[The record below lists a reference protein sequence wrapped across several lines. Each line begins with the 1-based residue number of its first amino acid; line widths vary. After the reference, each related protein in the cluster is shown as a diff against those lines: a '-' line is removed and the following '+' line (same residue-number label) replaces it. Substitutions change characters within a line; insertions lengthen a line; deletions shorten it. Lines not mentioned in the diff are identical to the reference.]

1 MVMETPKESFIVKYT
16 KTMKKPWSIT
26 TTLRNPERL
35 REFLIVLKKLENSE
49 WTFQNQKKYQILLI
63 KERVYGYGSNQF
75 YNGLSQEQ
83 IALIDDQTK
92 KISFEQAEGI
102 FNSKNYEDPAMRGR
116 QSINPLK
123 KFGFVVI
130 KDGKIYITSLGKLF
144 LKTDFDLGEIFF
156 RSFIKWQ
163 IPNLDSDDYKLDDG
177 YDIKPFIGVLH
188 LIQKVNEISEKLG
201 KIVKGIDKE
210 EFSLFCPT
218 LVNYKL
224 IGSYAKQIIALR
236 KNLIGKTKQ
245 EQKIIW
251 NEYKNIFAQKFLGT
265 SDATKIKKLLSNL
278 KDYGDNAIRYFRLT
292 RYIYIRGGGFYI
304 DLEQRRKIE
313 IENLIH
319 FDNAQSKVFT
329 SKENYSEYISNIS
342 EPKLPWE
349 TKEKLSEII
358 LKLIEDI
365 NLYEKEIG
373 ITPKSFLD
381 YKKLNTDNLKIFIND
396 LRNYR
401 RELQD
406 KQNHQ
411 KSQEIE
417 EIKKYIEELK
427 NIFNSEDKPILLE
440 KLLSLGI
447 NALNDALKIKPNY
460 PVGDDNEP
468 TFTAPANTPD
478 IECFYEEHNAICEVT
493 MLTARDQWYNEGQP
507 VMRHLRDF
515 ENKYQDKNAYC
526 LFVAPKLHR
535 DTINTFWAAIKY
547 EYEGKKQKIVPLSIN
562 NFIELLKILV
572 DIKQSGKSLKHSELF
587 RLYDE
592 ILEISKP
599 LSDSNEWI
607 KKIPNTINSW
617 QRSLNL

>member
-1 MVMETPKESFIVKYT
+1 MVMEMPKESFIVKYT
-16 KTMKKPWSIT
+16 KAMRKPWSIT

-35 REFLIVLKKLENSE
+35 RGFLIVLKGLENSE
-49 WTFQNQKKYQILLI
+49 WTFQNQRKYQILLI
-63 KERVYGYGSNQF
+63 KERVYGYGSTQF
-75 YNGLSQEQ
+75 YSGLSQDQ
-83 IALIDDQTK
+83 IALIDHQSKQITFK
-92 KISFEQAEGI
+92 QAEDI
-102 FNSKNYEDPAMRGR
+102 FNAKNYKDPAMRGR

-123 KFGFVVI
+123 KIGLVSI
-130 KDGKIYITSLGKLF
+130 KDGKVFITSLGKLF
-144 LKTDFDLGEIFF
+144 LKEDFDLGEIFF

-163 IPNLDSDDYKLDDG
+163 IPNPDSDDYKLDDG
-177 YDIKPFIGVLH
+177 YDIKPFIGVLR
-188 LIQKVNEISEKLG
+188 LIQKVNEKSLELG
-201 KIVKGIDKE
+201 EEDKGISKV
-210 EFSLFCPT
+210 EFSLFGPS
-218 LVNYKL
+218 LVNFNDVN
-224 IGSYAKQIIALR
+224 SYAEKIILLR
-236 KNLIGKTKQ
+236 QKIKRNKQ
-245 EQKIIW
+245 EKKNIF
-251 NEYKNIFAQKFLGT
+251 NEYKVAFAKEFLQST
-265 SDATKIKKLLSNL
+265 DSEKIKKLLKNL

-292 RYIYIRGGGFYI
+292 RYIYIRGNGFYV
-304 DLEQRRKIE
+304 DLERRRSIE
-313 IENLIH
+313 INALLN
-319 FDNAQSKVFT
+319 FDNAQSKTFE
-329 SKENYSEYISNIS
+329 SKKEYLDYISNIS
-342 EPKLPWE
+342 QPLLPWE
-349 TKEKLSEII
+349 TKEKLVEII
-358 LKLIEDI
+358 LKLIGNI
-365 NLYEKEIG
+365 RLYEKEIQ
-373 ITPKSFLD
+373 IAPKSFLD
-381 YKKLNTDNLKIFIND
+381 YKKLSTDDLKIFIND

-417 EIKKYIEELK
+417 AIKKYIEGLE
-427 NIFNSEDKPILLE
+427 NIFNSDDKPILLE
-440 KLLSLGI
+440 KLLSLGL

-547 EYEGKKQKIVPLSIN
+547 EYEGKKQKIIPLSIN

-592 ILEISKP
+592 ILQISKT

-607 KKIPNTINSW
+607 KNIPNTINSW